1 MLRRHFRV
9 LGMLCAALLS
19 CTSRPPTPE
28 HATVQRSLFRA
39 LSTSVDSG
47 LVLAAFALQDT
58 VKLGQPVW
66 IAYWIANSGRR
77 REFRNDPTF
86 FRFEV
91 TGPSGRLLGRSPR
104 SYDPGST
111 GTAPNI
117 VLPAR
122 GAIGQA
128 INLSCAAPNYALR
141 AGADTVCDWS
151 FTFDQAGRYTV
162 TVRYMPILP
171 PDPVDKGDRR
181 FNQVTS
187 NEFSIVLT
195 P

>member
-1 MLRRHFRV
+1 M
-9 LGMLCAALLS
+9 
-19 CTSRPPTPE
+19 
-28 HATVQRSLFRA
+28 QKSLFKTMISSA
-39 LSTSVDSG
+39 DSG
-47 LVLAAFALQDT
+47 LALAASALQDT

-66 IAYWIANSGRR
+66 IAYWIANGGRR

-91 TGPSGRLLGRSPR
+91 ADSSGRLLDRAPR

-117 VLPAR
+117 TLPAR

-128 INLSCAAPNYALR
+128 INLACAAPNYALR
-141 AGADTVCDWS
+141 AGTDTVCDWS

-162 TVRYMPILP
+162 TVRYVPVPP
-171 PDPVDKGDRR
+171 PDPVDRNDRR
-181 FNQVTS
+181 FDELTS